1 MSAFKVFII
10 GANDVTSKVQ
20 HSYGARNFL
29 CGTYCCL
36 RTALIHVR
44 PYKITLS
51 FLVSKKRRYKC
62 PVRMS
67 HNCFMRYFTTTLS
80 SITE

>member
-1 MSAFKVFII
+1 VSAFKVLTIW
-10 GANDVTSKVQ
+10 ANGVTSKFQ

-51 FLVSKKRRYKC
+51 FPVSKKRRYKC
-62 PVRMS
+62 PVRRS
-67 HNCFMRYFTTTLS
+67 HDCFMRYFTTTLS